1 MVTEE
6 ISAQSA
12 SESLQ
17 SAAFGDQLPP
27 EFDPSGSTLEGL
39 RVLQCIEWLRD
50 RILDGSLGHENAE
63 MVSMPNPWTDLMKT
77 FELHCSDF
85 LFMDMSSLPI

>member
-1 MVTEE
+1 
-6 ISAQSA
+6 
-12 SESLQ
+12 LQ
-17 SAAFGDQLPP
+17 PGAFGDQLPP

-63 MVSMPNPWTDLMKT
+63 MVSKPKPCDSAPEIAYISLHRYFNAIL
-77 FELHCSDF
+77 EL
-85 LFMDMSSLPI
+85 SSIF